1 LEGEEFIR
9 EHSALLVAY
18 RRRDWVTALNLL
30 DDSRLA
36 SVFHLTPVY
45 DIYRRR
51 IAHFQTDAP
60 PEDWDGVYAAEEKQ
74 TGARICL
81 NCGRRYTSVTA
92 CNESH
97 LYLSN
102 NPHHITDQRSRNERP
117 RKWV

>member
-1 LEGEEFIR
+1 MTPGSRRQLSQGNPQPARARRGSSREWLEGEEFIR

-60 PEDWDGVYAAEEKQ
+60 PEDWDGVYAAEEK
-74 TGARICL
+74 
-81 NCGRRYTSVTA
+81 
-92 CNESH
+92 
-97 LYLSN
+97 
-102 NPHHITDQRSRNERP
+102 
-117 RKWV
+117 